1 MEYNF
6 SEIGERIRQ
15 LRKANGWS
23 QERFIEKID
32 IPLARNTLSA
42 MENGEEEKFTL
53 SFLLAAC
60 KLFDCDLG
68 YLMGEI
74 PAKKIATV
82 EISKVIGIE
91 PAEIECLDMYAHY
104 DKPDVRER
112 NATLGDLIRDEYF
125 MAALLDN
132 INAFCRKYAAHMDV
146 DRNLSSTWHQKNIEK
161 DRNKRS
167 QLKNEVEML
176 KHDLTQRIDTEVAA
190 RTRLL
195 NDFGEI
201 IDKLARER
209 YEKGRSN
216 NAQT

>member
-6 SEIGERIRQ
+6 YEIGERIRQ

-23 QERFIEKID
+23 QERFIEEID

-60 KLFDCDLG
+60 KLFNCDLG

-74 PAKKIATV
+74 PAKKLATV
-82 EISKVIGIE
+82 EISKVIGLE

-104 DKPDVRER
+104 DKPNVRER
-112 NATLGDLIRDEYF
+112 NVTLGDLIRDENF
-125 MAALLDN
+125 RAALLEN
-132 INAFCRKYAAHMDV
+132 INAFCRKHAAHMDV
-146 DRNLSSTWHQKNIEK
+146 DKKISSTWHQKNIET

-176 KHDLTQRIDTEVAA
+176 KRDLTQRIDNEVAA

-195 NDFGEI
+195 EDFGKIVDE
-201 IDKLARER
+201 LARTR